1 MRMECQGD
9 PKYTRLSEVVGLPPP
24 KPKPIS
30 FASASALDYQIISLL
45 LTTCKTQKGSPA
57 LENINSLN
65 NFKMKFYHGLM
76 TVLGGL
82 LLSVSMNAQT
92 EMEWDTHGVGFTVP
106 DDFKIE
112 TNNAEEFTA
121 DNGTLFLSILPIQDE
136 TITKDDL
143 AEAVADIA
151 IDLEYDRI
159 QEGEAIDVDDFSG
172 YYVKGRKD
180 GVNAVI
186 MALLD
191 NESSTNLLVVIV
203 YADGFEDD
211 AVAVASSF
219 YAYD

>member
-1 MRMECQGD
+1 
-9 PKYTRLSEVVGLPPP
+9 
-24 KPKPIS
+24 
-30 FASASALDYQIISLL
+30 
-45 LTTCKTQKGSPA
+45 
-57 LENINSLN
+57 
-65 NFKMKFYHGLM
+65 MKFYHGF
-76 TVLGGL
+76 
-82 LLSVSMNAQT
+82 LSVICGLMLTVTLNAQT

-143 AEAVADIA
+143 ADVVVEIA
-151 IDLEYDRI
+151 TDLKYDRI
-159 QEGEAIDVDDFSG
+159 HEGDAIDVDDFSG

-191 NESSTNLLVVIV
+191 KESSTNLLVVIV
-203 YADGFEDD
+203 YADGHEDE
-211 AVAVASSF
+211 AIAVASSF